1 MADMM
6 MPLAIR
12 GVAVTFTLAPA
23 TTLALG
29 AVAPDRLP
37 SASGL
42 FAMMRILGGLIAI
55 TGCGILLN
63 SRTNL
68 HFLHIAERFSR

>member
-42 FAMMRILGGLIAI
+42 FAMMRVLGGVIGI